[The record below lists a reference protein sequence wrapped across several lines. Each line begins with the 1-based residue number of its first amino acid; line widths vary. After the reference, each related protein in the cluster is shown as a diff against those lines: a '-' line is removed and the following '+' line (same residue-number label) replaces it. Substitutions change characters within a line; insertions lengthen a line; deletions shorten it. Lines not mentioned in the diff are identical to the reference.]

1 MPIQVRILRDGVA
14 AAGLLWLTLYARAIP
29 YANAVKN
36 ALVKKFITL
45 YHYIKAAVC
54 LILGTWWRSVKSVI
68 TKLQAVILR
77 K

>member
-1 MPIQVRILRDGVA
+1 MIQLKFLSDGVA
-14 AAGLLWLTLYARAIP
+14 GAGLIWLRLFARAIP

-36 ALVKKFITL
+36 ALVKRFITL
-45 YHYIKAAVC
+45 FRFTKAAVC
-54 LILGTWWRSVKSVI
+54 LILGTSWRSVKTVI